1 MKTEGQP
8 RINWRERFFA
18 FSIHFAA
25 TLALAAIAAALIFF
39 LWFPHPFE
47 TMIGGTELFMLV
59 VGCDLA
65 LGPLLSLVIYNTQK
79 SRFKLVFDYTVVGVV
94 QLAAMVYGVLIVAG
108 TRPVYVAFNK
118 DRLEVVTARDIE
130 DSELAAA
137 RDPRYSRLPWNGP
150 RLVYVDVPREDQQD
164 ALLQS
169 VAGREEHQRPK
180 FFAPYEQ
187 GLAAILKRARPVSR
201 ITKKFPDTAPR
212 FDAAMAE
219 LRDIPPE
226 RIAALPV
233 RHRNG
238 FWTALIDTETGMPVA
253 YVPVDPYGD

>member
-1 MKTEGQP
+1 MTTEK
-8 RINWRERFFA
+8 RAVINWRERFVA

-25 TLALAAIAAALIFF
+25 TLALAAIAAGLIFF

-65 LGPLLSLVIYNTQK
+65 LGPLLSLVIYNTRK
-79 SRFKLVFDYTVVGVV
+79 SRFKLVMDYTIVGVV

-137 RDPRYSRLPWNGP
+137 RDPQYSRLPWHGP
-150 RLVYVDVPREDQQD
+150 RLVYIDVPREDQQD
-164 ALLQS
+164 ALFQS
-169 VAGREEHQRPK
+169 LAGREEHQRPK

-187 GLAAILKRARPVSR
+187 GLAAIRKRARPVSR
-201 ITKKFPDTAPR
+201 ITKKFPATAPQ
-212 FDAAMAE
+212 FDIAMAE
-219 LRDIPPE
+219 LGDIPRE
-226 RIAALPV
+226 RISTLPV

-238 FWTALIDTETGMPVA
+238 FWTALIDTATGMPVA